1 MLAGLNETQKNEICE
16 FIVGRGDF
24 IFFEKYFLEPD
35 IFYVR
40 SFGSKVKTSMQ
51 NFVWWA
57 HETLLAK
64 VIPNYVEKWRKSP
77 ILKDF
82 ILDFGII

>member
-1 MLAGLNETQKNEICE
+1 VILI
-16 FIVGRGDF
+16 
-24 IFFEKYFLEPD
+24 FEKYFLGPD
-35 IFYVR
+35 ILYVR
-40 SFGSKVKTSMQ
+40 SFGSKVKTLMQ

-82 ILDFGII
+82 IWDFGII